1 MAAMAATFWS
11 RKGKTAMASHPA
23 KLSMNR
29 PFNGLK
35 NGHFFL
41 LQKKKKS
48 ILKPPAKE

>member
-35 NGHFFL
+35 N
-41 LQKKKKS
+41 KS